1 MTDKEFHEFLKACL
15 IEGDAELCR
24 FIAELLGVKSTK
36 MDDKLLKKIVLSTL
50 ISIDD
55 QFE

>member
-1 MTDKEFHEFLKACL
+1 MTDKEFHEFIKAC
-15 IEGDAELCR
+15 ITEGDAELCR
-24 FIAELLGVKSTK
+24 FIAELLDMKITK
-36 MDDKLLKKIVLSTL
+36 MDDNLLRNLLLSTL

>member
-1 MTDKEFHEFLKACL
+1 MNDKEFNDFLKTCL
-15 IEGDAELCR
+15 IEGDAELCK
-24 FIAELLGVKSTK
+24 FIAELLGVKSTR
-36 MDDKLLKKIVLSTL
+36 MDDKLLRKLLLSTL